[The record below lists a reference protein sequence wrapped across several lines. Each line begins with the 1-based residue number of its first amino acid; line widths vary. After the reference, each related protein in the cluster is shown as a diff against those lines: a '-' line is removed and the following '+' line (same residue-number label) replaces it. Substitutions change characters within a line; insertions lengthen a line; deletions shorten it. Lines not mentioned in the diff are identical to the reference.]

1 LIKGEIARISHGCVG
16 TLCQAKLKSIGKP
29 NTLLYFVLYEAADF
43 DGWRDEARL
52 TTPGHDPRWDD
63 EVDLLV
69 IGGGAA
75 GMTAALV
82 GSIEGLRTM
91 LCEKTEMV
99 GGTTATS
106 AGTVWI
112 PGSSQSSRA
121 GIPDSVE
128 AAKDYLRAVI
138 GTEAQDQRLAAFLAS
153 GPAALDY
160 LEARTDVTFIPASAH
175 PDYQKQPG
183 AAFGGRALGTAPF
196 DGRRL
201 GADFDRVRPPR
212 PEFLVLGGMMVGR
225 ADIPFLLAPFA
236 STKAFLH
243 AAGMVARQAM
253 DRLRHKRGTRLI
265 MGNALVARL
274 LYSLRRRNVGIRFE
288 TQMTDLVMEGGR
300 VIGAKLATPHG
311 QRATRAERGV
321 ILATGG
327 IAWNAELRARLF
339 PEPARQ
345 FSLAPPANTGDGI
358 VAAIQSGAGLEQDMQ
373 SPALWMPCS
382 VLRRPDRTSS
392 VFPHIVLDR
401 AKPGLIAVNSTGRR
415 FVNEACSYHDFVVAM
430 LRSNEVAPSVPAH
443 LICDRG
449 FIRDYGIGLV
459 HPGKRD
465 LGSFVKAGYL
475 IEGDTIAALAQRIGV
490 DPESLQRTIANH
502 NRLAEAGVD
511 EEFGRGS
518 SDLNRIN
525 GDPDNKPNP
534 CLRKIGPGPYYAVAV
549 WPADLASSAG
559 LRTDENGSVLD
570 QQGRSIEG
578 LYAVGND
585 AASVF
590 RGTYPGPGTMLGP
603 AIVFGWRAA
612 MHAANHPSLAE
623 NAPWRPTSSERRR

>member
-1 LIKGEIARISHGCVG
+1 
-16 TLCQAKLKSIGKP
+16 
-29 NTLLYFVLYEAADF
+29 
-43 DGWRDEARL
+43 L

-112 PGSSQSSRA
+112 PGSSQSRRA
-121 GIPDSVE
+121 GIPDSIE
-128 AAKDYLRAVI
+128 QAKRYLRAVI

-153 GPAALDY
+153 GPSALDY

-243 AAGMVARQAM
+243 AAGMIARQAM

-311 QRATRAERGV
+311 QRTIRAGRGV

-327 IAWNAELRARLF
+327 IAWNADLRSRLF

-358 VAAIQSGAGLEQDMQ
+358 IAAIQSGAGLEQDMQ

-382 VLRRPDRTSS
+382 VLRRPDRTTS

-415 FVNEACSYHDFVVAM
+415 FVNEANSYHDFVAAM
-430 LRSNEVAPSVPAH
+430 LRSNEVTPSVPAH
-443 LICDRG
+443 LICDRR
-449 FIRDYGIGLV
+449 FIRDYGIGLI
-459 HPGKRD
+459 HPGRRD
-465 LGSFVKAGYL
+465 LGWFVKAGYL
-475 IEGDTIAALAQRIGV
+475 IEGDTIAALAQRIGA
-490 DPESLQRTIANH
+490 DPESLQRTIASH
-502 NRLAEAGVD
+502 NRFAETGTD

-534 CLRKIGPGPYYAVAV
+534 CMRKIGPGPYYAVAV

-570 QQGRSIEG
+570 QQGKSIAG
-578 LYAVGND
+578 FYAVGND

-612 MHAANHPSLAE
+612 MHAANRTSPAE
-623 NAPWRPTSSERRR
+623 NSIR